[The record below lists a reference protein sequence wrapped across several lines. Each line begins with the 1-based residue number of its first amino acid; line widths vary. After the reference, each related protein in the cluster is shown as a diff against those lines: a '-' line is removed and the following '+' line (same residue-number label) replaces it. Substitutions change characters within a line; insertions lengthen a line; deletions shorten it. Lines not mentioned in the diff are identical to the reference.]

1 VNKLEV
7 PETVGAAAVC
17 GIRRNECLSE
27 NATLLGGA
35 GLGRDPSSISEK
47 APMKNPLPEEAKT
60 NTKNSQKL
68 HKSSFNHQLV
78 SKTQTASS
86 SSSSLAKE
94 VRQLW

>member
-68 HKSSFNHQLV
+68 HKSSFSHQLV

-86 SSSSLAKE
+86 SSSCLAKE